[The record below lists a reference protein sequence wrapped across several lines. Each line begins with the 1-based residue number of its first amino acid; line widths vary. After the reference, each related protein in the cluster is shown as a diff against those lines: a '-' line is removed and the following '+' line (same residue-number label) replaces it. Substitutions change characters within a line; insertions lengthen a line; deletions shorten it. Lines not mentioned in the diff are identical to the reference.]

1 LNKRTLKVLEFDKIK
16 SILKGY
22 VESSLGEEKVDKL
35 EPSNDLSFIKKCQE
49 ETSEAVR
56 ILERGYNISFRGL
69 KDVRNTLK
77 KAAKGVI
84 CQPQELL
91 EIADSIRVSR
101 RLKSFLKNRK
111 NKREIY
117 ENVDKYLNKL
127 TVLTILEEKL
137 RSCIVGPDEIADNA
151 SRVLKE
157 IRINI
162 ENLQNKI
169 KQTLEKILVSP
180 NTRKYLQDQIITIR
194 NGRYVVPIK
203 REFKGNFPGLVHDES
218 ASGATLFIEPI
229 SIVNLN
235 NKLKE
240 LKIKEKR
247 EIEKILKDLTE
258 EVNQQKDIIWLNID
272 TMAQL
277 DFIFA
282 KARYSLDIEGT
293 QPIIGKNGYINLK
306 KARHPLLKGKVVPI
320 DIHVGKEFNTLIITG
335 PNTGGKTVTLKTV
348 GLLTLMAQSG
358 LHVPAKWGTEISVFE
373 KVFAN
378 IGDEQS
384 IEQSL
389 STFSSHMTNIIK
401 ILKQV
406 NENSLVL
413 LDELGAGTDPAE
425 GAALA
430 ISILIAL
437 HQKGVKTVATTHY
450 SELKAFAHSHEGVEN
465 ASVEFDVETLQP
477 TYNLLIGIPGRS
489 NAFEIAYRLGLP
501 GELINNARNFVSKD
515 ELKIEELL
523 QDIYQNRKQ
532 AEREKE
538 EVEKLS
544 EEIKR
549 LKEDYYRQ
557 LNKLKNRKEDIIK
570 DAKREALE
578 IVEKAKEEA
587 QKIIDQLR
595 KINKEDIDKNKKIE
609 ATRTKLDS
617 KINQLKDS
625 LIEPLIKDA
634 DKPADDLKLGDAV
647 FIESLN
653 QKGYVTQEPEGEE
666 VQVQVGIMKI
676 NVPVTSLR
684 KIEEDEAEEKKSVSK
699 IAIKKSKTVS
709 LEIDVRGAVLDD
721 ALKKVDKYIDDA
733 YLAGLKQVSII
744 HGKGTGTLRKGIQ
757 DFLKNNSLVKS
768 FRDGRY
774 GEGGDGVT
782 VVTLNL

>member
-1 LNKRTLKVLEFDKIK
+1 
-16 SILKGY
+16 
-22 VESSLGEEKVDKL
+22 
-35 EPSNDLSFIKKCQE
+35 
-49 ETSEAVR
+49 
-56 ILERGYNISFRGL
+56 
-69 KDVRNTLK
+69 
-77 KAAKGVI
+77 
-84 CQPQELL
+84 
-91 EIADSIRVSR
+91 
-101 RLKSFLKNRK
+101 
-111 NKREIY
+111 
-117 ENVDKYLNKL
+117 
-127 TVLTILEEKL
+127 
-137 RSCIVGPDEIADNA
+137 
-151 SRVLKE
+151 
-157 IRINI
+157 
-162 ENLQNKI
+162 
-169 KQTLEKILVSP
+169 
-180 NTRKYLQDQIITIR
+180 
-194 NGRYVVPIK
+194 
-203 REFKGNFPGLVHDES
+203 
-218 ASGATLFIEPI
+218 
-229 SIVNLN
+229 
-235 NKLKE
+235 
-240 LKIKEKR
+240 
-247 EIEKILKDLTE
+247 
-258 EVNQQKDIIWLNID
+258 
-272 TMAQL
+272 
-277 DFIFA
+277 
-282 KARYSLDIEGT
+282 
-293 QPIIGKNGYINLK
+293 
-306 KARHPLLKGKVVPI
+306 
-320 DIHVGKEFNTLIITG
+320 
-335 PNTGGKTVTLKTV
+335 
-348 GLLTLMAQSG
+348 
-358 LHVPAKWGTEISVFE
+358 
-373 KVFAN
+373 
-378 IGDEQS
+378 
-384 IEQSL
+384 
-389 STFSSHMTNIIK
+389 
-401 ILKQV
+401 
-406 NENSLVL
+406 
-413 LDELGAGTDPAE
+413 
-425 GAALA
+425 
-430 ISILIAL
+430 
-437 HQKGVKTVATTHY
+437 
-450 SELKAFAHSHEGVEN
+450 
-465 ASVEFDVETLQP
+465 
-477 TYNLLIGIPGRS
+477 LLIGIPGRS

>member
-1 LNKRTLKVLEFDKIK
+1 
-16 SILKGY
+16 
-22 VESSLGEEKVDKL
+22 
-35 EPSNDLSFIKKCQE
+35 
-49 ETSEAVR
+49 
-56 ILERGYNISFRGL
+56 
-69 KDVRNTLK
+69 
-77 KAAKGVI
+77 
-84 CQPQELL
+84 
-91 EIADSIRVSR
+91 
-101 RLKSFLKNRK
+101 
-111 NKREIY
+111 
-117 ENVDKYLNKL
+117 
-127 TVLTILEEKL
+127 
-137 RSCIVGPDEIADNA
+137 
-151 SRVLKE
+151 
-157 IRINI
+157 
-162 ENLQNKI
+162 
-169 KQTLEKILVSP
+169 
-180 NTRKYLQDQIITIR
+180 
-194 NGRYVVPIK
+194 VPIK
-203 REFKGNFPGLVHDES
+203 KEFKGNFPGLIHDES
-218 ASGATLFIEPI
+218 ASGATLFVEPI

-247 EIEKILKDLTE
+247 EIKKILKNLTE
-258 EVNQQKDIIWLNID
+258 EVNQQKDILWLNID

-293 QPIIGKNGYINLK
+293 QPIIGKKGYINLK

-320 DIHVGKEFNTLIITG
+320 DVHLGKDFNTLVITG
-335 PNTGGKTVTLKTV
+335 PNTGGKTVALKTV

-373 KVFAN
+373 KVFAD

-430 ISILIAL
+430 ISILIYL

-450 SELKAFAHSHEGVEN
+450 SELKAFAHSNEGVEN

-501 GELINNARNFVSKD
+501 GDLIDNARNFMNRD

-532 AEREKE
+532 AKREKE

-557 LNKLKNRKEDIIK
+557 LDRLKNRKEEIIK

-595 KINKEDIDKNKKIE
+595 KVNKEDNDKNRKIE
-609 ATRTKLDS
+609 AARMKLDS

-625 LIEPLIKDA
+625 LIEPLIKNA
-634 DKPADDLKLGDAV
+634 DKPADNLKPGDAV

-653 QKGYVTQEPEGEE
+653 QKGYVTQGPEGEE
-666 VQVQVGIMKI
+666 VQVQVRIMKI

-684 KIEEDEAEEKKSVSK
+684 KIEEDKAEEKKSANK
-699 IAIKKSKTVS
+699 IALKKSKTVS

-774 GEGGDGVT
+774 EEGGDGVT